1 MLKELKEKSTKQ
13 TRVAVI
19 ICVIISI
26 GLFACAWF
34 TGFHVLLNGKVDLYD
49 LKDDEIGKQ
58 KQYVKAEIF
67 AVMDYYVYTTEDGE
81 TKEKEY
87 IIPVGEKSYIG
98 LVARG
103 YNMKKC
109 DELIQETTKY
119 FNGESKELSE
129 YLWVEGTILPMSE
142 ESLKYYKQYYATLGW
157 SEEELKAFLPY
168 YLKIDY
174 IGMFDASFLYLL
186 CILAVVPI
194 LIAIWKI
201 LKNARGGYYKMVT
214 DYCKKAPNY
223 DHAMAELD
231 RFYHA
236 TAPVYGFRIARDFF
250 MAPNGVKTILFESRE
265 LLWAY
270 LVTTTHRTNG
280 IKTGTTYSIKLNL
293 RDGKRYDIT
302 LTKAQVEDLLQVIAQ
317 RLPYVFIGYDK
328 ELDKAYKQS
337 SGRQEL
343 IAAADRRMAE
353 MNMAE
358 TGMPE
363 MNMPEMN
370 MPGINM

>member
-13 TRVAVI
+13 TRAAVI
-19 ICVIISI
+19 ICVLISI
-26 GLFACAWF
+26 ALVACAWF
-34 TGFHVLLNGKVDLYD
+34 TGFHVLLNGKVDLKD
-49 LKDDEIGKQ
+49 LKDEEIGKQ
-58 KQYVKAEIF
+58 KQYVKANIF
-67 AVMDYYVYTTEDGE
+67 IVMDYYAYTEEDGE

-87 IIPVGEKSYIG
+87 IIPVGEKSYMG

-103 YNMKKC
+103 DNMKKC
-109 DELIQETTKY
+109 DELMQETEKY
-119 FNGESKELSE
+119 FNGESKKFSE

-142 ESLKYYKQYYATLGW
+142 ESLKYYKQYYVTLGW
-157 SEEELKAFLPY
+157 SEEELEAFLPY

-201 LKNARGGYYKMVT
+201 VKNARGGYYKMVT
-214 DYCKKAPNY
+214 DYCKKAHNY

-236 TAPVYGFRIARDFF
+236 TAPVYGFRIARNFF
-250 MAPNGVKTILFESRE
+250 MAPSGVKTILFESRE

-270 LVTTTHRTNG
+270 KITTTHRTNG
-280 IKTGTTYSIKLNL
+280 IKTGTSYSVMLKLRNGRNYNIGL
-293 RDGKRYDIT
+293 GEQ
-302 LTKAQVEDLLQVIAQ
+302 QVEDVLEVIGQ
-317 RLPYVFIGYDK
+317 RLPFVFIGYDK
-328 ELDKAYKQS
+328 ELERAYNNTQR
-337 SGRQEL
+337 RQEL
-343 IAAADRRMAE
+343 IAAADGRIAE
-353 MNMAE
+353 MNMPE
-358 TGMPE
+358 MSMPE

-370 MPGINM
+370 I